1 MNQKTN
7 LYQFC
12 HSNGFSLKEETLEG
26 RLLAV
31 LLKPKIIIK
40 SSLDEQRKQFLVKK
54 AIWYL
59 LTYPNCQLAIFWDGE
74 KQFFPL

>member
-1 MNQKTN
+1 MSQKTS

-12 HSNGFSLKEETLEG
+12 HSNGFCLKESPLAG

-40 SSLDEQRKQFLVKK
+40 SALDEGRKQTLLEK
-54 AIWYL
+54 AISYL
-59 LTYPNCQLAIFWDGE
+59 LNSPNCQLAIFWEGKE
-74 KQFFPL
+74 QFFPL